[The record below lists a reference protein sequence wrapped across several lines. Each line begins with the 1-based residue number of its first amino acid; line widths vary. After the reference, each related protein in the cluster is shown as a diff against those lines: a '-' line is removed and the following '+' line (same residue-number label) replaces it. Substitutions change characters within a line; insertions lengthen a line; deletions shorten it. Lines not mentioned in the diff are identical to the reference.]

1 MVTRIERLRATRVLG
16 FALLLGGCAP
26 PPIYRQPDGIQGDGG
41 PPDGET
47 FEVLEDGGDTVVD
60 AARTLAPDAAP
71 SVDEGMPG
79 GAGEVTPTRK
89 ALLVVATP
97 RTLPADDAAIKVHL
111 EGKGFA
117 VTVGDD
123 DGPGTQADGMSLVV
137 LSGSVSSVLLGSKY
151 RMTPAPVLCLEMLGF
166 GNMNMTGPTRDVD
179 FGQVDGT
186 QIMIVLDTHPIAAR
200 HPMGALT
207 VATATTSL
215 GWGAASATAER
226 IAALVGMDN
235 RATAFAYE
243 AGAMMVGLIA
253 PGRRV
258 GLFPYPPTP
267 DRLNLAGWDIFDAA
281 IDWAT
286 R

>member
-1 MVTRIERLRATRVLG
+1 MQRLCDTRVLM
-16 FALLLGGCAP
+16 FALLLQGCAP
-26 PPIYRQPDGIQGDGG
+26 PPIYRQPEGIQGDGG
-41 PPDGET
+41 PGDGET
-47 FEVLEDGGDTVVD
+47 SRLLADGAAPVD
-60 AARTLAPDAAP
+60 AAPPDATP
-71 SVDEGMPG
+71 SLDEGMPG
-79 GAGEVTPTRK
+79 SAGEMNARK

-97 RTLPADDAAIKVHL
+97 ATLPADDATLKTRL
-111 EGKGFA
+111 EAKGFA

-123 DGPGTQADGMSLVV
+123 DGPGNQAEGMSLVV
-137 LSGSVSSVLLGSKY
+137 LSGTVSSVLVGSKY
-151 RMTPAPVLCLEMLGF
+151 RMTPAPVICLEMFGF

-186 QIMIVLDTHPIAAR
+186 QITIVLDTHPIAAH

-207 VATATTSL
+207 IATATTSL
-215 GWGAASATAER
+215 GWGAAPATAER

-235 RATAFAYE
+235 RDTAFAYE
-243 AGAMMVGLIA
+243 AGVMMVGLIA

-258 GLFPYPPTP
+258 GLFPYSPTP
-267 DRLNLAGWDIFDAA
+267 DRLSVAGWDIFDAA